1 MAFLDRDRRIFT
13 TTDWEI
19 MQRAHNKASL
29 LLDRCPK
36 TDVRCNELARVIMAM
51 FESGVRDEDELA
63 AMAANRELYFLEGRG
78 HFQKP
83 FPLKSAR
90 TSPRESPTQ
99 H

>member
-19 MQRAHNKASL
+19 MQGAHNKASL

-36 TDVRCNELARVIMAM
+36 TDARCNQLARVIMAM
-51 FESGVRDEDELA
+51 FESGVRDEDDLA
-63 AMAANRELYFLEGRG
+63 AMAANRELNFLAVRG

-83 FPLKSAR
+83 FPFR
-90 TSPRESPTQ
+90 NTETSMPQSLTE

>member
-1 MAFLDRDRRIFT
+1 MSFLDRDRRIFT

-36 TDVRCNELARVIMAM
+36 TDLRCNELARIIMVM
-51 FESGVRDEDELA
+51 FESGIRDEDDLA
-63 AMAANRELYFLEGRG
+63 AMAANRELNFLAVRG

-83 FPLKSAR
+83 FPFGNTGRVAR
-90 TSPRESPTQ
+90 PPLTEQ
-99 H
+99 

>member
-36 TDVRCNELARVIMAM
+36 TDARCNELARVIMTM
-51 FESGVRDEDELA
+51 FESGIRDEDDLA
-63 AMAANRELYFLEGRG
+63 AMAANRELNFLAVRG
-78 HFQKP
+78 FFHKP
-83 FPLKSAR
+83 FPFGNTETSLSEPR
-90 TSPRESPTQ
+90 TE

>member
-1 MAFLDRDRRIFT
+1 VAFLDRDRRIFT

-36 TDVRCNELARVIMAM
+36 TDARCNQLARIIMAM
-51 FESGVRDEDELA
+51 FESGIRDEHDLA
-63 AMAANRELYFLEGRG
+63 AMAANRELNFLAARG

-83 FPLKSAR
+83 FPFGNIGTATGEPL
-90 TSPRESPTQ
+90 TE